1 MKKIFKFIL
10 TNSKL
15 VLCIMLAL
23 TGFFGYFSKNLEVDA
38 SSETLL
44 LEHDKD
50 LEIWRD
56 INKRYTSQNFLVVT
70 YTPADD
76 MFLPKNLKFIEDI
89 SKEFAKNDLISSV
102 TNITNIPLLKS
113 VTGSITNILN
123 HTPTLKDA
131 DINITLA
138 KNEFKNSPIYS
149 ANLISKDLKTTAIVL
164 NLKDDKRY
172 FELLN
177 KRNELLALEQD
188 GTINSTQKIDLTNV
202 QAEFKAYRDILR
214 AKEHAGLED
223 IKSTIKKFKNSENQL
238 FLGGANMIADDMISF
253 VKNDL
258 ATYGISVALLLA
270 ICLWLFF
277 RQIRWVVLPLFI
289 CVISAIISSGLF
301 GLFGWEITVISSNYI
316 ALVLIITISVVIHLI
331 VTYREFYQ
339 KHSHF
344 SQKALIYLTLRD
356 KAKPSFWAI
365 FTTIVGFASL
375 MSADI
380 KPVIMLGVMMSTGIA
395 VTLFV
400 AFVIFATVLVNL
412 KKIPPINSF
421 EKSFSFTKICANFA
435 LQKRGLVYTFS
446 LIALCFGVYGIT
458 QLKVENSFIGYF
470 KKDTQIRQGMQVI
483 DENLGGTIPL
493 DIIIEF
499 EQNQK
504 NEPKKDEFDEFEQEF
519 IKQASQTKYWFDSY
533 KTRVA
538 EKTHKF
544 LKEQDYV
551 GSVSSLATLT
561 AVIRE
566 LNSGEVDDFLLSAM
580 YEKLPD
586 EYKNILLNPYVNID
600 KNELRFVLR
609 ITDSDENLRRDKFI
623 KELNEN
629 LHELLKDDG
638 VKITV
643 AGMMVLYNNML
654 LNLVSSQTDTLA
666 ISIGLL
672 FVLFCFIFKSIKFA
686 LIAIITNLIP
696 LCVLFGIMGIFGIAL
711 DMMSITIA
719 AISIGIGV
727 DDIIHYMHRFRLE
740 LLSKSITQ
748 AIKASHASI
757 GYAMYYTSF
766 TIFLGFSVMMSSN
779 FIPTIYFG
787 LLTDLVMALMLIC
800 ALVLQPTLLAS
811 FCKKN

>member
-1 MKKIFKFIL
+1 M
-10 TNSKL
+10 L
-15 VLCIMLAL
+15 VL

-89 SKEFAKNDLISSV
+89 SREFAKNDLISSV
-102 TNITNIPLLKS
+102 TNITNVPLLKS

-131 DINITLA
+131 GINITLA

-177 KRNELLALEQD
+177 KRNELLALEQN

-214 AKEHAGLED
+214 AKEHAGLEN

-380 KPVIMLGVMMSTGIA
+380 KPVIMLGVMMSAGIA

-400 AFVIFATVLVNL
+400 AFVIFATILVNL
-412 KKIPPINSF
+412 KKIPPVNSF

-435 LQKRGLVYTFS
+435 LQKRSLVYAFS

-493 DIIIEF
+493 DIIIKF

-504 NEPKKDEFDEFEQEF
+504 DEPKKDEFDEFEQEF
-519 IKQASQTKYWFDSY
+519 IEQAAQTKYWFDSY

-544 LKEQDYV
+544 LKEQDFV

-566 LNSGEVDDFLLSAM
+566 LNGGEVDDFLLSAM

-600 KNELRFVLR
+600 ENELRFVLR

-638 VKITV
+638 VKVTV

-740 LLSKSITQ
+740 LLSKSVTQ

-800 ALVLQPTLLAS
+800 ALVLQPALLAS

>member
-15 VLCIMLAL
+15 VLCIMLVL

-89 SKEFAKNDLISSV
+89 SREFAKNDLISSV
-102 TNITNIPLLKS
+102 TNITNVPLLKS

-131 DINITLA
+131 GINITLA

-177 KRNELLALEQD
+177 KRNELLALEQN

-214 AKEHAGLED
+214 AKEHAGLEN

-380 KPVIMLGVMMSTGIA
+380 KPVIMLGVMMSAGIA

-400 AFVIFATVLVNL
+400 AFVIFATILVNL
-412 KKIPPINSF
+412 KKIPPVNSF

-435 LQKRGLVYTFS
+435 LQKRSLVYAFS

-493 DIIIEF
+493 DIIIKF

-504 NEPKKDEFDEFEQEF
+504 DEPKKDEFDEFEQEF
-519 IKQASQTKYWFDSY
+519 IEQAAQTKYWFDSY

-544 LKEQDYV
+544 LKEQDFV

-566 LNSGEVDDFLLSAM
+566 LNGGEVDDFLLSAM

-600 KNELRFVLR
+600 ENELRFVLR

-638 VKITV
+638 VKVTV

-740 LLSKSITQ
+740 LLSKSVTQ

-800 ALVLQPTLLAS
+800 ALVLQPALLAS